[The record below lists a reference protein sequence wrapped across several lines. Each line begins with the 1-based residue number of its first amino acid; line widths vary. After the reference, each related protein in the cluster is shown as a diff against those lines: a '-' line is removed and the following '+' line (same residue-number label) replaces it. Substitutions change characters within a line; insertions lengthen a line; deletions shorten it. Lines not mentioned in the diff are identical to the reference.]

1 MEKIYNITN
10 FSSRLLRYDQK
21 LWYKLRNQTQGI
33 NIVKEIDMYYITDIK
48 RSVAQYTQAATNIG
62 KTWKHP

>member
-48 RSVAQYTQAATNIG
+48 RSVALYTQAATNIG